1 MNDGIP
7 LFGSTL
13 DFSQL
18 EVIKIRAVQ
27 ASRRGIS
34 GAAQQVEGL
43 FLDMMLKSM
52 RAALPQE
59 GLLTSAQTHLYTSL
73 YDQQLAQDLATSG
86 VGLAQGLRRQLGGGD
101 ISPLAPAAQWIPAYN
116 NAVDPRQLRLMPEQ
130 LIGDGLASPLEAFVD
145 GPWNL
150 NADTGGFITHI
161 TASAL
166 QVARDSGLP
175 HQLIVAQAAL
185 ESGWGAREIRTAH
198 GAPSYNLF
206 GIKADAGWRGESTQ
220 ITTTEYVD
228 GVMQKVKAKFR
239 VYASYGEALRDYTR
253 LLTENPRYRRVMQA
267 RTPEQAARSLQSSG
281 YATDPHY
288 ADKLITIIAQ
298 LKMVGQRAQAAYQH
312 DLATLF

>member
-1 MNDGIP
+1 MSDGIA

-18 EVIKIRAVQ
+18 EAMKIRAAQ
-27 ASRRGIS
+27 ATRQGVAD
-34 GAAQQVEGL
+34 AARQVEGL
-43 FLDMMLKSM
+43 FVEMMLKSM

-59 GLLTSAQTHLYTSL
+59 GLLTSAQTQLYTSL
-73 YDQQLAQDLATSG
+73 YDQQLAQDLTARG
-86 VGLAQGLRRQLGGGD
+86 VGLAQALRRQLGGGD
-101 ISPLAPAAQWIPAYN
+101 APAPVARRVSAYDG
-116 NAVDPRQLRLMPEQ
+116 AELRQRRPTPGLLA
-130 LIGDGLASPLEAFVD
+130 DAGLAFPPEAFVD
-145 GPWNL
+145 EPWEL
-150 NADTGGFITHI
+150 NTGTGGFIARI
-161 TASAL
+161 TAPA
-166 QVARDSGLP
+166 QQAARDSCLP

-198 GAPSYNLF
+198 GAPSHNLF

-220 ITTTEYVD
+220 ITTTEWVD

-239 VYASYGEALRDYTR
+239 VYASYGDALRDYTR

-267 RTPEQAARSLQSSG
+267 STPEQAARSLQSSG

-298 LKMVGQRAQAAYQH
+298 LKTLGQRAQAAYQH

>member
-1 MNDGIP
+1 MSDGIP

-18 EVIKIRAVQ
+18 EAMKIRAAQ
-27 ASRRGIS
+27 ASSQGVAD
-34 GAAQQVEGL
+34 AARQVEGL
-43 FLDMMLKSM
+43 FVDMMLKSM

-59 GLLTSAQTHLYTSL
+59 GLLTSAQTQLYTSL
-73 YDQQLAQDLATSG
+73 YDQQLAQDLTARG
-86 VGLAQGLRRQLGGGD
+86 VGLAQALRRQLGGGD
-101 ISPLAPAAQWIPAYN
+101 ASPPAPAAQRIPAYN
-116 NAVDPRQLRLMPEQ
+116 VVDPRQRRPMPEQ
-130 LIGDGLASPLEAFVD
+130 LVGDGLAFPPEVFVD
-145 GPWNL
+145 APWDL
-150 NADTGGFITHI
+150 NADTGGFVARI
-161 TASAL
+161 TAPAVQAAL
-166 QVARDSGLP
+166 DSGLP

-198 GAPSYNLF
+198 GAPSHNLF

-220 ITTTEYVD
+220 ITTTEWVD

-267 RTPEQAARSLQSSG
+267 STPEQAARSLQSSG

-298 LKMVGQRAQAAYQH
+298 LKTVGQRAQAAYQH

>member
-1 MNDGIP
+1 MSDGTA

-18 EVIKIRAVQ
+18 EAMKIRAAQ
-27 ASRRGIS
+27 ASRQGVAD
-34 GAAQQVEGL
+34 AAHQVEGL
-43 FLDMMLKSM
+43 FVDMMLKSM

-59 GLLTSAQTHLYTSL
+59 GLLTSTQTQLYTSL
-73 YDQQLAQDLATSG
+73 YDQQLAQDLTARG
-86 VGLAQGLRRQLGGGD
+86 VGLAQALRRQLGGD
-101 ISPLAPAAQWIPAYN
+101 DAPAAQPAPRPVYQGI
-116 NAVDPRQLRLMPEQ
+116 DPRLRPPPVQLTV
-130 LIGDGLASPLEAFVD
+130 DGLAFPPEAYVD
-145 GPWNL
+145 APWEWQT
-150 NADTGGFITHI
+150 DTDGFIARI
-161 TASAL
+161 TAPA
-166 QVARDSGLP
+166 QQAARDSGLP

-185 ESGWGAREIRTAH
+185 ESGWGAREIKTAH
-198 GAPSYNLF
+198 GAPSHNLF
-206 GIKADAGWRGESTQ
+206 GIKADAGWLGESTQ
-220 ITTTEYVD
+220 ITTTEWVD

-298 LKMVGQRAQAAYQH
+298 LKTVGQRAQAAY
-312 DLATLF
+312 

>member
-1 MNDGIP
+1 MSDGTA

-18 EVIKIRAVQ
+18 EAMKIRAAQ
-27 ASRRGIS
+27 SSRQGIAD
-34 GAAQQVEGL
+34 AARQVEGL
-43 FLDMMLKSM
+43 FVDMMLKSM

-59 GLLTSAQTHLYTSL
+59 GLLTSAQTQLYTSL
-73 YDQQLAQDLATSG
+73 YDQQLAQDLTARG
-86 VGLAQGLRRQLGGGD
+86 VGLAQALRRQLGGGD
-101 ISPLAPAAQWIPAYN
+101 TPAPAARPVPMSVYQGADPRLRSPPGPL
-116 NAVDPRQLRLMPEQ
+116 AVDGLSFPPEAYA
-130 LIGDGLASPLEAFVD
+130 DA
-145 GPWNL
+145 PWEWG
-150 NADTGGFITHI
+150 ADTGGFIARI
-161 TASAL
+161 SAPA
-166 QVARDSGLP
+166 QQAARDSGLP

-185 ESGWGAREIRTAH
+185 ESGWGAREIKTAH
-198 GAPSYNLF
+198 GAPSHNLF
-206 GIKADAGWRGESTQ
+206 GIKADAGWQGESTQ
-220 ITTTEYVD
+220 ITTTEWVD

-239 VYASYGEALRDYTR
+239 VYASYGDALRDYTR

-298 LKMVGQRAQAAYQH
+298 LKSFGQRAQAAYQH

>member
-1 MNDGIP
+1 MSDGTA

-18 EVIKIRAVQ
+18 EAMKIRAAQ
-27 ASRRGIS
+27 SSRQGIAD
-34 GAAQQVEGL
+34 AARQMEGL
-43 FLDMMLKSM
+43 FVGMMLKSM

-59 GLLTSAQTHLYTSL
+59 GLLTSAQTQLYTSL
-73 YDQQLAQDLATSG
+73 YDQQLAQDLTARG
-86 VGLAQGLRRQLGGGD
+86 VGLAQALRRQLGGEE
-101 ISPLAPAAQWIPAYN
+101 SPAPAARPVPMSVYQG
-116 NAVDPRQLRLMPEQ
+116 VDPRLRPPAGQLAV
-130 LIGDGLASPLEAFVD
+130 DGLAFPPEAYAD
-145 GPWNL
+145 APWEWGT
-150 NADTGGFITHI
+150 DTGGFIARI
-161 TASAL
+161 SAPA
-166 QVARDSGLP
+166 QQAARDSGLP

-185 ESGWGAREIRTAH
+185 ESGWGAREIKTAH
-198 GAPSYNLF
+198 GAPSHNLF
-206 GIKADAGWRGESTQ
+206 GIKADAGWQGESTQ
-220 ITTTEYVD
+220 ITTTEWVD

-239 VYASYGEALRDYTR
+239 VYASYGDALRDYTR

-298 LKMVGQRAQAAYQH
+298 LKSFGQRAQAAYQH